1 MALDELRAGLALVDE
16 HSDEAEFA
24 GVRPDVLVE
33 QAEQRLGVTFPPSY
47 RAFVSELGAGDI
59 AGEEFYGVL
68 SEDFENSGVPDGIW
82 MTLRERDDSGLP
94 NALVV
99 VHSPGDGTLHAID
112 TSLAGDADEAPV
124 VAWVPG
130 TSTPDDEL
138 EAVAPDF
145 GTFFRQTV
153 ERAL

>member
-1 MALDELRAGLALVDE
+1 MGLDDLRAGLALVGQHDDE
-16 HSDEAEFA
+16 GEFA
-24 GVRPDVLVE
+24 GPRPEGLVD
-33 QAEQRLGVTFPPSY
+33 QAEQRLGVTFPASY

-68 SEDFENSGVPDGIW
+68 DGDFEDSGVPDGIW
-82 MTLRERDDSGLP
+82 LTLREREDSGLP
-94 NALVV
+94 EALVV

-112 TSLAGDADEAPV
+112 TSQAAGGEAPV
-124 VAWVPG
+124 VTWTPG
-130 TSTPDDEL
+130 TSTRDDQL
-138 EAVAPDF
+138 EPVSPDF